1 MVEFQIHGGM
11 SVKQSLLGCLS
22 NFDGFREALPG
33 EFTKRALI
41 NGKLDL
47 LQAEGV
53 NALINAE
60 SAADREL
67 CL

>member
-1 MVEFQIHGGM
+1 M

-22 NFDGFREALPG
+22 RFDGFREALPG

-41 NGKLDL
+41 NNKLDL